1 MKDIEDIFEINKN
14 ILYMQ
19 VLSNPAMMEQ
29 FSNAELSNMIRSVRR
44 YVVNECLYGTNKEAL
59 NQLFASIQEECE
71 GHSKTV
77 ETIPERE
84 ESVNKRVEEFKRTLG
99 SGPKPNLF

>member
-44 YVVNECLYGTNKEAL
+44 YVVNECLNGTNFEL
-59 NQLFASIQEECE
+59 L
-71 GHSKTV
+71 
-77 ETIPERE
+77 PERE